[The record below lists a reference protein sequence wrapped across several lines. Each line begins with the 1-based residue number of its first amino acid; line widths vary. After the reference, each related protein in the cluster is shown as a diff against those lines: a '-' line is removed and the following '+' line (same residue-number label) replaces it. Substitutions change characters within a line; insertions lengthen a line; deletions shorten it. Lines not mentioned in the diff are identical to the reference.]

1 MCDVGHDAEVQ
12 SDLVT
17 YFGGGADVWHMV
29 LRKRVWYVVSSVYVD
44 VVYVETSMEFANST
58 RLWTVT

>member
-1 MCDVGHDAEVQ
+1 
-12 SDLVT
+12 
-17 YFGGGADVWHMV
+17 MV

-58 RLWTVT
+58 RL